1 MLIMI
6 IYKATNILN
15 NLSYI
20 GLTTRT
26 LSERKHE
33 HLRHIDNENTYFHKA
48 LKKYG
53 ADNFHWEIID
63 NSANSR
69 EELAELEKHYIKELN
84 TLAPNGYNITSGGEN
99 PTFNDRRDYNYG
111 NNPAARKVI
120 NLTTLEIFDTVKR
133 ASETY
138 SVSSNSIRKAI
149 LKGSPCQNCFWDYY
163 DETKKYLKPQIKNNK
178 TSRKQVKNKKTNKIY
193 LSISAAAENNGIARK
208 TIRDI
213 CNGLRKGEWEY
224 YYPDQ
229 DKGRY

>member
-1 MLIMI
+1 MI

-53 ADNFHWEIID
+53 ADNFRWEIID
-63 NSANSR
+63 NSANSK
-69 EELAELEKHYIKELN
+69 EELAELEKYYIKKFDS
-84 TLAPNGYNITSGGEN
+84 LAPNGYNITPGGEN
-99 PTFNDRRDYNYG
+99 PTFEGRRDYNYG

-133 ASETY
+133 AAETY

-149 LKGSPCQNCFWDYY
+149 CKASPCQNCLWDYY
-163 DETKKYLKPQIKNNK
+163 DETKEYSKINKEINK
-178 TSRKQVKNKKTNKIY
+178 TSRKQVRNK
-193 LSISAAAENNGIARK
+193 
-208 TIRDI
+208 
-213 CNGLRKGEWEY
+213 
-224 YYPDQ
+224 
-229 DKGRY
+229 